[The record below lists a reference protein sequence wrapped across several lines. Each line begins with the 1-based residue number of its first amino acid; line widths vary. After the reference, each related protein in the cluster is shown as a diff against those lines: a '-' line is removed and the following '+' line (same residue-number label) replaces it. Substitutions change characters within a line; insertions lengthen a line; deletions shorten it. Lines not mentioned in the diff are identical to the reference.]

1 MEAANLESLKQELNI
16 SLEDTEQWVWDVKQ
30 WAATDM

>member
-16 SLEDTEQWVWDVKQ
+16 SLQERWVWDVKQ
-30 WAATDM
+30 WAATGM